1 MAEEEDDDAEA
12 NMQNNIM
19 HESPE
24 KMKWNFLKEKLKM
37 IKERK
42 ASNRRQI
49 QVKGK

>member
-1 MAEEEDDDAEA
+1 MPELQTMQTMAEEEDDAED
-12 NMQNNIM
+12 NIM
-19 HESPE
+19 LASPE

-49 QVKGK
+49 